1 MNEDKLIEIV
11 KSVINQM
18 NIDKVSKEGNGLGTN
33 SPINFSNSGICDKE
47 DCSDIKDIS
56 DSYFMKKI
64 NVVSPKDEKALS
76 EFKAATPARIG
87 VGRTGDR
94 PLVETMLRF
103 RADHAVAIDSVFST
117 VDETLID
124 EMNFL
129 KLQTKVKT
137 KDEHITRPDLGREL
151 NEESMKLLKEK
162 CIQNPQIQ
170 IVVCDGLSSKAIE
183 ANIKDVLPAFMQGL
197 TMYGIKVGTTV
208 FVKYGRVGAMDEIG
222 EALNAEACIMF
233 VGERPGLITAES
245 MSAYMVYGPRKGL
258 EEAERTVLSNIHKGG
273 TPNVEAGAH
282 LATIMKRILAEKA
295 SGINLKK

>member
-1 MNEDKLIEIV
+1 MNEDMLREIV
-11 KSVINQM
+11 KSVISQM
-18 NIDKVSKEGNGLGTN
+18 NTEKTSNQSNLVCANGF
-33 SPINFSNSGICDKE
+33 PNFSSSEI
-47 DCSDIKDIS
+47 SDIDDSDDIIDIS
-56 DSYFMKKI
+56 DSYYAKKI
-64 NVVSPKDEKALS
+64 NVINPKDEKALK
-76 EFKAATPARIG
+76 EFKTATPARLG
-87 VGRTGDR
+87 VGRAGDR

-117 VDETLID
+117 VNEKLID
-124 EMNFL
+124 ELEFL

-151 NEESMKLLKEK
+151 NDESMKLLKEK
-162 CIQNPQIQ
+162 CIMKPQVQ

-183 ANIKDVLPAFMQGL
+183 ANIRDVMAAFKQGL
-197 TMYGIKVGTTV
+197 SVYGIKVGTTV

-222 EALNAEACIMF
+222 ETLKAEACIMF

-245 MSAYMVYGPRKGL
+245 MSAYMVYNPRKGL

-282 LATIMKRILAEKA
+282 LATIMKRILDEKA